1 MCFKKIKKGFMM
13 FERLFALIKKEFLAI
28 KNDKKSL
35 MVVVL
40 PPIVQVILFSFAAT
54 LEVKNINLALLN
66 QDDSYKSKELIKDLG
81 SSSYIKSLNIVKSYE
96 DGKYEIDKQKVI
108 AFIVIPSNFS
118 KDLEKGSSKIQV
130 IFDGRRSNTSQ
141 IVEGYLNQ
149 IILNHYK
156 KEQLNSKINI
166 ISRNFYNPNL
176 ENFWWIVPSLFASIS
191 MVVAMLLTS
200 LSIAREKELGT
211 FEQILVSPLSS
222 IEILL
227 GKLLPALFIS
237 VLESTFIL
245 FVAIYFFGVPLNGS
259 IWLLYLSATVF
270 LFSMSGIGLFI
281 SSISNTQQQAILGSF
296 VVMLPSFLLSGF
308 ATPVSNMPQ
317 WLQPFTDFIPLKY
330 YLELIK
336 GIFLKDISFSIAL
349 TYLTPMFLFGVISL
363 FGTVIY
369 FKRKRA

>member
-1 MCFKKIKKGFMM
+1 M

-96 DGKYEIDKQKVI
+96 DGKNEIDKQKVI

-245 FVAIYFFGVPLNGS
+245 FVTIYFFGVPLNGS

-281 SSISNTQQQAILGSF
+281 SSISNTQQQSIL
-296 VVMLPSFLLSGF
+296 
-308 ATPVSNMPQ
+308 
-317 WLQPFTDFIPLKY
+317 
-330 YLELIK
+330 
-336 GIFLKDISFSIAL
+336 
-349 TYLTPMFLFGVISL
+349 
-363 FGTVIY
+363 
-369 FKRKRA
+369 

>member
-1 MCFKKIKKGFMM
+1 M

-330 YLELIK
+330 
-336 GIFLKDISFSIAL
+336 
-349 TYLTPMFLFGVISL
+349 
-363 FGTVIY
+363 
-369 FKRKRA
+369 

>member
-1 MCFKKIKKGFMM
+1 MM

-296 VVMLPSFLLSGF
+296 VVMLPSFL
-308 ATPVSNMPQ
+308 
-317 WLQPFTDFIPLKY
+317 
-330 YLELIK
+330 E
-336 GIFLKDISFSIAL
+336 
-349 TYLTPMFLFGVISL
+349 
-363 FGTVIY
+363 
-369 FKRKRA
+369 

>member
-1 MCFKKIKKGFMM
+1 M

-281 SSISNTQQQAILGSF
+281 SSISNTQQQAILGSLF
-296 VVMLPSFLLSGF
+296 CSK
-308 ATPVSNMPQ
+308 
-317 WLQPFTDFIPLKY
+317 IKY
-330 YLELIK
+330 
-336 GIFLKDISFSIAL
+336 
-349 TYLTPMFLFGVISL
+349 
-363 FGTVIY
+363 
-369 FKRKRA
+369 

>member
-1 MCFKKIKKGFMM
+1 M

-108 AFIVIPSNFS
+108 AFIVIPSDFS
-118 KDLEKGSSKIQV
+118 KDLEKGSSEIQV

-156 KEQLNSKINI
+156 K
-166 ISRNFYNPNL
+166 
-176 ENFWWIVPSLFASIS
+176 
-191 MVVAMLLTS
+191 
-200 LSIAREKELGT
+200 
-211 FEQILVSPLSS
+211 
-222 IEILL
+222 
-227 GKLLPALFIS
+227 
-237 VLESTFIL
+237 
-245 FVAIYFFGVPLNGS
+245 
-259 IWLLYLSATVF
+259 
-270 LFSMSGIGLFI
+270 
-281 SSISNTQQQAILGSF
+281 
-296 VVMLPSFLLSGF
+296 
-308 ATPVSNMPQ
+308 
-317 WLQPFTDFIPLKY
+317 
-330 YLELIK
+330 
-336 GIFLKDISFSIAL
+336 
-349 TYLTPMFLFGVISL
+349 
-363 FGTVIY
+363 
-369 FKRKRA
+369 

>member
-1 MCFKKIKKGFMM
+1 M

-227 GKLLPALFIS
+227 RKLLPALFIS

-330 YLELIK
+330 YLEL
-336 GIFLKDISFSIAL
+336 L
-349 TYLTPMFLFGVISL
+349 LFW
-363 FGTVIY
+363 FY
-369 FKRKRA
+369 F

>member
-1 MCFKKIKKGFMM
+1 MM

-245 FVAIYFFGVPLNGS
+245 FVAIYFFGVPLNGAMWS
-259 IWLLYLSATVF
+259 
-270 LFSMSGIGLFI
+270 IGLLSLSMLVQIFHHLPPMLVTTFAIVPITLAFI
-281 SSISNTQQQAILGSF
+281 HSIYKNKEFILDSKE
-296 VVMLPSFLLSGF
+296 
-308 ATPVSNMPQ
+308 NEQ
-317 WLQPFTDFIPLKY
+317 
-330 YLELIK
+330 
-336 GIFLKDISFSIAL
+336 
-349 TYLTPMFLFGVISL
+349 
-363 FGTVIY
+363 
-369 FKRKRA
+369 

>member
-1 MCFKKIKKGFMM
+1 
-13 FERLFALIKKEFLAI
+13 
-28 KNDKKSL
+28 
-35 MVVVL
+35 
-40 PPIVQVILFSFAAT
+40 
-54 LEVKNINLALLN
+54 
-66 QDDSYKSKELIKDLG
+66 
-81 SSSYIKSLNIVKSYE
+81 
-96 DGKYEIDKQKVI
+96 
-108 AFIVIPSNFS
+108 
-118 KDLEKGSSKIQV
+118 
-130 IFDGRRSNTSQ
+130 
-141 IVEGYLNQ
+141 
-149 IILNHYK
+149 
-156 KEQLNSKINI
+156 
-166 ISRNFYNPNL
+166 
-176 ENFWWIVPSLFASIS
+176 

-308 ATPVSNMPQ
+308 ATPVSNM
-317 WLQPFTDFIPLKY
+317 
-330 YLELIK
+330 ELPIR
-336 GIFLKDISFSIAL
+336 
-349 TYLTPMFLFGVISL
+349 P
-363 FGTVIY
+363 
-369 FKRKRA
+369 

>member
-1 MCFKKIKKGFMM
+1 MM

-108 AFIVIPSNFS
+108 AFIVIPSDFS
-118 KDLEKGSSKIQV
+118 KDLEKGSSEIQV

-156 KEQLNSKINI
+156 KGQLNSKINI

>member
-1 MCFKKIKKGFMM
+1 M

-308 ATPVSNMPQ
+308 
-317 WLQPFTDFIPLKY
+317 
-330 YLELIK
+330 
-336 GIFLKDISFSIAL
+336 
-349 TYLTPMFLFGVISL
+349 
-363 FGTVIY
+363 
-369 FKRKRA
+369 

>member
-1 MCFKKIKKGFMM
+1 M

-296 VVMLPSFLLSGF
+296 VVMLPSF
-308 ATPVSNMPQ
+308 
-317 WLQPFTDFIPLKY
+317 
-330 YLELIK
+330 
-336 GIFLKDISFSIAL
+336 IFLKDISFSIAL

>member
-1 MCFKKIKKGFMM
+1 M

-96 DGKYEIDKQKVI
+96 DGKNEIDKQKVI
-108 AFIVIPSNFS
+108 AFIVIPSDFS

-296 VVMLPSFLLSGF
+296 VVML
-308 ATPVSNMPQ
+308 
-317 WLQPFTDFIPLKY
+317 
-330 YLELIK
+330 
-336 GIFLKDISFSIAL
+336 
-349 TYLTPMFLFGVISL
+349 
-363 FGTVIY
+363 
-369 FKRKRA
+369 

>member
-1 MCFKKIKKGFMM
+1 MLQ
-13 FERLFALIKKEFLAI
+13 RLLALIKKEFLAI

-35 MVVVL
+35 MVVIV
-40 PPIVQVILFSFAAT
+40 PPLVQVILFSFAAT
-54 LEVKNINLALLN
+54 LEVKNIDLVLLN
-66 QDDSYKSKELIKDLG
+66 QDGSQKSQELIRNFEG
-81 SSSYIKSLNIVKSYE
+81 SSYIKSLKLVKSYE
-96 DGKYEIDKQKVI
+96 EGKEKIDIQNAI
-108 AFIVIPSNFS
+108 GFLIIPSDFA
-118 KDLEKGSSKIQV
+118 KDLQNGASNIQL
-130 IFDGRRSNTSQ
+130 ILDGRHSNTSQ
-141 IVEGYLNQ
+141 IVEGYINQ
-149 IILNHYK
+149 ILLNFLK
-156 KEQLNSKINI
+156 KENVTNKINI

-176 ENFWWIVPSLFASIS
+176 DNFWWIVPSLFASIS